1 VYAVG
6 VGGAPAI
13 SAEREDFE
21 MTPKAKTVDSR
32 ARGAGNW
39 RAFMGR
45 PLWVLSAAA
54 GLGLVLGMTTWAG
67 TALASGPGTPATGTL
82 QTQISAL
89 QRRLSQDESAIGGL
103 RSLLRGVTVSRN
115 GATLVIAGH
124 GSDPRSAL
132 KTVMF
137 KGVNVQVVNGT
148 GIETRLNGLGNLI
161 IGYADNT
168 GGGRRT
174 GSHNLITGDNGS
186 WTSYGGLLAGDFNQ
200 IHGPFDAIPGG
211 RSSTASGFDSTVAGG
226 AGNLASGFAAS
237 ANGGI
242 SNISNGFY
250 ATTSGGSSNT
260 ARGEASSVSGGR
272 NNTAFGNSAS
282 VSGGLNNAARGS
294 NDSILGGA
302 NEVIGTAIHCGFF
315 PVSPSTSHC

>member
-1 VYAVG
+1 M
-6 VGGAPAI
+6 
-13 SAEREDFE
+13 S
-21 MTPKAKTVDSR
+21 
-32 ARGAGNW
+32 
-39 RAFMGR
+39 R

-54 GLGLVLGMTTWAG
+54 GIGLVLGMTAWAG
-67 TALASGPGTPATGTL
+67 TALASGPSAPAAGTL
-82 QTQISAL
+82 QSQISAL

-103 RSLLRGVTVSRN
+103 QRLLHGVTLSRN
-115 GATLVIAGH
+115 GSELVIAGH
-124 GSDPRSAL
+124 VGDPASHL
-132 KTVMF
+132 KTVVF

-168 GGGRRT
+168 GGGART
-174 GSHNLITGDNGS
+174 GSHNLITGDNGV

-200 IHGPFDAIPGG
+200 IHGPFDSVPGG
-211 RSSTASGFDSTVAGG
+211 RSSTATGFDSTVAGG

-242 SNISNGFY
+242 ANIANGFY
-250 ATTSGGSSNT
+250 ATTSGGSLNT

-272 NNTAFGNSAS
+272 RNIAFGNASS
-282 VSGGLNNAARGS
+282 VSGGLHNAARGS

-302 NEVIGTAIHCGFF
+302 HEVIGIPINCGFF
-315 PVSPSTSHC
+315 PVSPAISHC

>member
-1 VYAVG
+1 MTSRTRTTAAPG
-6 VGGAPAI
+6 RAAGG
-13 SAEREDFE
+13 
-21 MTPKAKTVDSR
+21 
-32 ARGAGNW
+32 W
-39 RAFMGR
+39 RAVMGR
-45 PLWVLSAAA
+45 PLWVLSAGAST
-54 GLGLVLGMTTWAG
+54 GLVLGMTAWAG
-67 TALASGPGTPATGTL
+67 TAFASGPSATAGTL
-82 QTQISAL
+82 QSQVTAL
-89 QRRLSQDESAIGGL
+89 QQRLSQDESAMHGL
-103 RSLLRGVTVSRN
+103 QSLLGSVSLSRN
-115 GATLVIAGH
+115 GSTLVISGH
-124 GSDPRSAL
+124 GSDSRSPL
-132 KTVMF
+132 KTVVF

-148 GIETRLNGLGNLI
+148 GIETHVNGLGNLI

-242 SNISNGFY
+242 ANIANGFY
-250 ATTSGGSSNT
+250 ATTSGGALNT

-272 NNTAFGNSAS
+272 RNLAFGNAAS
-282 VSGGLNNAARGS
+282 VSGGLDNAARGS

-302 NEVIGTAIHCGFF
+302 HEVIGVPINCGFF
-315 PVSPSTSHC
+315 PVSPSMSHC

>member
-1 VYAVG
+1 MK
-6 VGGAPAI
+6 PQ
-13 SAEREDFE
+13 AE
-21 MTPKAKTVDSR
+21 AAGSR
-32 ARGAGNW
+32 AWRTGSW
-39 RAFMGR
+39 RAAMGR
-45 PLWVLSAAA
+45 PLWVLSAGA
-54 GLGLVLGMTTWAG
+54 GMGLVLGMTTWAG
-67 TALASGPGTPATGTL
+67 TALAGGSGTPTAHTL
-82 QTQISAL
+82 QSQISAL
-89 QRRLSQDESAIGGL
+89 QRRLSRDESAIGGL
-103 RSLLRGVTVSRN
+103 QRLLRGVTRSRN
-115 GATLVIAGH
+115 GSALIITGH
-124 GSDPRSAL
+124 GGDSGSAL
-132 KTVMF
+132 KTVLF

-148 GIETRLNGLGNLI
+148 GIETALNGLGNLI

-168 GGGRRT
+168 GGARRT
-174 GSHNLITGDNGS
+174 GSHNLITGDNGG

-211 RSSTASGFDSTVAGG
+211 RSSAASGFDATVAGG

-242 SNISNGFY
+242 SNIASGFY

-272 NNTAFGNSAS
+272 HNTALGNSAS

-302 NEVIGTAIHCGFF
+302 NEVIGVPVHCGFF
-315 PVSPSTSHC
+315 PVSPGTSHC

>member
-1 VYAVG
+1 
-6 VGGAPAI
+6 
-13 SAEREDFE
+13 

-32 ARGAGNW
+32 ERGTGGW
-39 RAFMGR
+39 RTLMSR

-54 GLGLVLGMTTWAG
+54 GMGLVLGMTAWAG
-67 TALASGPGTPATGTL
+67 TALASGPGTPTTGTL
-82 QTQISAL
+82 QTQINAL
-89 QRRLSQDESAIGGL
+89 QRRLSHDESAIGGL
-103 RSLLRGVTVSRN
+103 QRLLHGVTLSRD
-115 GATLVIAGH
+115 GSELVIAGH
-124 GSDPRSAL
+124 GGDSRSAL
-132 KTVMF
+132 KTVVF

-168 GGGRRT
+168 GGGPRT
-174 GSHNLITGDNGS
+174 GSHNLITGDNGA

-200 IHGPFDAIPGG
+200 IHGPFDSIPGG

-226 AGNLASGFAAS
+226 AGNIASGFAAS

-242 SNISNGFY
+242 SNLSNGFY

-282 VSGGLNNAARGS
+282 VGGGLDNTARGN

-302 NEVIGTAIHCGFF
+302 HEVIGTPIHCGFF
-315 PVSPSTSHC
+315 PISPSTSHC

>member
-1 VYAVG
+1 
-6 VGGAPAI
+6 
-13 SAEREDFE
+13 
-21 MTPKAKTVDSR
+21 MTPTAKTTGSP
-32 ARGAGNW
+32 ARGANGWNTV
-39 RAFMGR
+39 MSR

-54 GLGLVLGMTTWAG
+54 GMGLVLGMTAWAG
-67 TALASGPGTPATGTL
+67 TALASGPGTSTAGTL
-82 QTQISAL
+82 QGQINAL
-89 QRRLSQDESAIGGL
+89 QRRLSQQESTIHGL
-103 RSLLRGVTVSRN
+103 VTLLNGVTRSRD
-115 GATLVIAGH
+115 GSELVISGH
-124 GSDPRSAL
+124 GSDSRSAL
-132 KTVMF
+132 KTVVF
-137 KGVNVQVVNGT
+137 RGVNVQVVNGT

-168 GGGRRT
+168 GGGPRT
-174 GSHNLITGDNGS
+174 GSHNLITGDNGA

-200 IHGPFDAIPGG
+200 IHGPFDSIPGG
-211 RSSTASGFDSTVAGG
+211 RSSTATGFDSTVAGG

-242 SNISNGFY
+242 ANVANGFY

-272 NNTAFGNSAS
+272 HNTAFGNSAS
-282 VSGGLNNAARGS
+282 VSGGLGNAARGS

-302 NEVIGTAIHCGFF
+302 NEVIGAAIHCGFF